1 MTLHC
6 AFESVVLQRLS
17 NVDHSVSTL
26 KPESEE
32 VVTFQFSLQFSPCA
46 SVFSA
51 SVFTMMAY
59 SSFGQLE
66 WLV

>member
-1 MTLHC
+1 MTLRC
-6 AFESVVLQRLS
+6 AFESVLLQRLS

-32 VVTFQFSLQFSPCA
+32 IVTFCDSNRAVSDVLTPC
-46 SVFSA
+46 A
-51 SVFTMMAY
+51 SVFTMMAD